1 MALVLRLD
9 MTFPISPQVSH
20 EKSSKTTAYALPFCE
35 TPPADTTWLYPVLI
49 WHIIPDQA
57 QILNAPGGDN
67 DNVGYYRLFGN
78 IMLLS
83 MDFLIKLAL
92 KSESRV

>member
-9 MTFPISPQVSH
+9 MTFPISPQISH

-35 TPPADTTWLYPVLI
+35 TPPADTTWLYPFLT

-57 QILNAPGGDN
+57 QILNAPCCKIKCG
-67 DNVGYYRLFGN
+67 VLQVIWQYYAVINGFFKE
-78 IMLLS
+78 ICCQ
-83 MDFLIKLAL
+83 
-92 KSESRV
+92 V

>member
-9 MTFPISPQVSH
+9 MTFPISPQISH

-35 TPPADTTWLYPVLI
+35 TPPADTTWLYPFLT

-57 QILNAPGGDN
+57 EILNAPGCRIQSWVLQTIQQYYAVI
-67 DNVGYYRLFGN
+67 NVHLD
-78 IMLLS
+78 ILS
-83 MDFLIKLAL
+83 I
-92 KSESRV
+92 